1 MRDQKVA
8 RCVSLHLILNVARTE
23 KAIRYEMV
31 AEVCISAI
39 SQRSTRSFLCEPP
52 SDAMLVL
59 RSPFFVNLS
68 IQILVLIFLLH
79 LCSEVYWLLRN
90 GHASC
95 EPAELYPPASLLLS
109 SLHTLSARI
118 SGNLIKESCRRNHRN
133 PSSTSDRIRIDYLVC
148 ESCLP
153 VVWRVKSSMGRSLS
167 LMEVKSTEAGN
178 H

>member
-1 MRDQKVA
+1 MTRSGIVSNSRDQKVA

-52 SDAMLVL
+52 SDALLVL
-59 RSPFFVNLS
+59 RSPFFVNLF
-68 IQILVLIFLLH
+68 IQDLVLIFLLH
-79 LCSEVYWLLRN
+79 LCSEVYWLLRID
-90 GHASC
+90 HASC
-95 EPAELYPPASLLLS
+95 EPAELYPPGSLLLS

-118 SGNLIKESCRRNHRN
+118 NSNLIEESCRRNHRN
-133 PSSTSDRIRIDYLVC
+133 PSPTSDRIRIDYLVRQ
-148 ESCLP
+148 SCLP
-153 VVWRVKSSMGRSLS
+153 VVWRAEPSG
-167 LMEVKSTEAGN
+167 EVFS